1 MNPSQDYGHLKESR
15 AAIQAT
21 GFRGL
26 QAPST
31 RASTPG
37 NIVVLFDD
45 QSKNVASIAP
55 YGVEFRL
62 TTPAG
67 VPFAS
72 HATDQLD
79 YLAGEV
85 RVVTPPGAAP
95 PPAAIAMFSTWQRI
109 GFNH

>member
-1 MNPSQDYGHLKESR
+1 M
-15 AAIQAT
+15 
-21 GFRGL
+21 
-26 QAPST
+26 
-31 RASTPG
+31 
-37 NIVVLFDD
+37 VVLFDD
-45 QSKNVASIAP
+45 QSQNVASITP

-62 TTPAG
+62 ITQPAG
-67 VPFAS
+67 VPFAI